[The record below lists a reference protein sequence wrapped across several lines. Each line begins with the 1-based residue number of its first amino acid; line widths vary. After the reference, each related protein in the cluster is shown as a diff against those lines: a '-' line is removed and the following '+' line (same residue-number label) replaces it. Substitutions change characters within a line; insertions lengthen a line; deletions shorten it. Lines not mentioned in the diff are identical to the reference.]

1 MFIMKLPK
9 EIRDKKDLVRSAKV
23 RKCSVKNCNEN
34 AIRSLSEN
42 AWKIY
47 IEKAGL
53 KYKESSNHRVYLCKA
68 HYNQSNKFRKVQE
81 KAFQKKG
88 FLDNSIGI
96 KKGKWEI

>member
-1 MFIMKLPK
+1 MKLPK
-9 EIRDKKDLVRSAKV
+9 ELRDKRDMGGNNKT

-42 AWKIY
+42 AWKRY

-53 KYKESSNHRVYLCKA
+53 KLKDISNRRIYLCKA
-68 HYNQSNKFRKVQE
+68 HYSQSNKFRKSQE
-81 KAFQKKG
+81 KNFQKKG
-88 FLDNSIGI
+88 FLDDSASL